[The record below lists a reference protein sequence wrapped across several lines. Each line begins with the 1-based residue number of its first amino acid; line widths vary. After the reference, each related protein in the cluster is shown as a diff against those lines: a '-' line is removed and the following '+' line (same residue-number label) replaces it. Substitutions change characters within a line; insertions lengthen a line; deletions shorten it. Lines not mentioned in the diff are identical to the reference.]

1 MGSRPGLSPA
11 NAPAAT
17 GPAGRLDPSIG
28 PGAVVD
34 PSPGSWFTAPLD
46 EGCLLDCAAVGR
58 RSTLWRQALAVLV
71 TVLFVAPLVLM
82 LSGSLRQAGLPPPR
96 VPELIPSPL
105 AFENYSR
112 AFELV
117 DIPRYALNSLIVA
130 AIAVPLSVLV
140 ASWAGFA
147 MARLPRREANALV
160 AVSLI
165 ALMVPLTALLVPR
178 FTLFRALGLTDTYVP
193 LVAPAL
199 LGMSPFYVLLYY
211 WAFRRVPPE
220 LFDAARLEGLSAF
233 AAWRRVAMPLVRP
246 VTVAVAVLAFT
257 VSWSNF
263 LDPLIYLYDERLFT
277 LPLGLK
283 SLAQLDRLNFPLL
296 LAGAVAATAPV
307 VAAFIFVQRYFL
319 KENRLWHVR

>member
-1 MGSRPGLSPA
+1 M
-11 NAPAAT
+11 
-17 GPAGRLDPSIG
+17 
-28 PGAVVD
+28 
-34 PSPGSWFTAPLD
+34 
-46 EGCLLDCAAVGR
+46 GR
-58 RSTLWRQALAVLV
+58 RSTAWRHVLAIFATAVFLV
-71 TVLFVAPLVLM
+71 PLVLM
-82 LSGSLRQAGLPPPR
+82 VSGSLREAGLPPPR
-96 VPELIPSPL
+96 APELIPSPL
-105 AFENYSR
+105 AFDNYSR

-117 DIPRYALNSLIVA
+117 DLPRYALNSLLVA
-130 AIAVPLSVLV
+130 AIAVPLSVLI

-147 MARLPRREANALV
+147 MARLPRRAAAALV
-160 AVSLI
+160 VASLV

-199 LGMSPFYVLLYY
+199 LGMSPFYVLFYF
-211 WAFRRVPPE
+211 WAFRRVPAE

-233 AAWRRVAMPLVRP
+233 AVWRRVAMPLVHP

-307 VAAFIFVQRYFL
+307 VVAFLFVQRYFL